1 MLAQKLYRLT
11 AGSEGKSVVV
21 TALATI
27 SDDFIFLDVDKPVC
41 PDVIKALTYGVTVI
55 GNRIVAGKK
64 SGLTERGKKLLKT
77 LGARV
82 EKNQI
87 AIAAL
92 LAVVALA
99 ALCYAY
105 PNVQVCKDLRFQF
118 NDVLIPLIVFGL
130 TLLFTAKAVEVER

>member
-1 MLAQKLYRLT
+1 M
-11 AGSEGKSVVV
+11 VV
-21 TALATI
+21 TALTTF
-27 SDDFIFLDVDKPVC
+27 SDDYICVDVDKPVC
-41 PDVIKALTYGVTVI
+41 PDVIRALTYGVTVS

-64 SGLTERGKKLLKT
+64 SGLTERGKRLLKS

-92 LAVVALA
+92 LAVIALA
-99 ALCYAY
+99 ALCYAF